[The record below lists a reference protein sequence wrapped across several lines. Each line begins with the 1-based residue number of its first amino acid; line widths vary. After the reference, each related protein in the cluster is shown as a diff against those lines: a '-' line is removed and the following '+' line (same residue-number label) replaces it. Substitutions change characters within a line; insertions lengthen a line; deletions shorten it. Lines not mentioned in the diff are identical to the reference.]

1 MKKIKQCNNFVKI
14 LFFVFTCSML
24 FFSCKVDVDNNSNNQ
39 ETESEDKNNENNT
52 SSTNA
57 SYFWGSWQRMDNG
70 QLYVVEEKSVF
81 VYKSQSEKE
90 LIGTY
95 DIVSEENG
103 SSMTVE
109 SLGQFSKQSDKVME
123 NNHIPYFRAGG
134 TNLTYKMRLVGF
146 VDSSRAASG
155 INLGGY
161 KVKGQSETYDSFSSD
176 TTSEEDGSISLNA
189 PVQGD
194 TQTVTVEKGDEIIVV
209 PGIKIENDNDYM
221 GTIPIVEEGD
231 YSFKI
236 TGTISEEEKD
246 DGYLFGNN
254 YKTYKLNLSITN
266 ISDVTSSTSICT
278 IKSSDEKLSISSSEN
293 LDAILIPTMAG
304 GLSKEIQIEVSYGI
318 LADPYIDTG
327 VNVTIKNG
335 TTGKEWV
342 DYIPL
347 RFYKGLM
354 PITIAAVGT
363 GKEDAALNGMIVYPD
378 GKSQF
383 ISIPDNGYKS
393 IYVPT
398 FKNDS
403 SYLLAFS
410 GATVQ
415 GSLDAS
421 TEMYY
426 TISVGTEEKI
436 DVKTD
441 KNSTASEL
449 IEYINYGENN
459 NNEQNAYLATESF
472 QAYLA
477 AEDIDFYVVKT
488 SDGQIVSPS
497 KELLYDVEYNTIFG
511 NAPEKK
517 SLKNGSQLDESM
529 LPELSKEH
537 YIFNGW
543 YAGNT
548 KITSGYRLS
557 SNLTL
562 TAKWTPVNYSITYNL
577 SGGTNNINNPRVYTV
592 EDEVVF
598 ENPTKN
604 GYEFDGWYTDSEF
617 TNEIT
622 QIRTGSSGAITLYS
636 KWTPINYTITYNL
649 NGGTNNVNNPRVYTV
664 ENEVTFEN
672 PTKAGCVFDG
682 WYTDSEFT
690 NEITKIPIGTTGDF
704 YIYAKWKNNT
714 SVNVTVQQYSDITV
728 TKKIDGSII
737 TLTADEGFSSY
748 SWTLDDKTCGSEKS
762 ITFDTST
769 WDSGVYQVF
778 LLAQGTEGY
787 RSASIVIEK

>member
-1 MKKIKQCNNFVKI
+1 MNKRSKTTRKKIKQCNNFVKI

-39 ETESEDKNNENNT
+39 ETESGDKNNENNT
-52 SSTNA
+52 PSTNA

-70 QLYVVEEKSVF
+70 QLYVVEEESVF

-109 SLGQFSKQSDKVME
+109 SLGQFSKQSDKVMK

-161 KVKGQSETYDSFSSD
+161 KVKGLSETYDSFSSD

-304 GLSKEIQIEVSYGI
+304 GFSKEIQIEVSYGI

-426 TISVGTEEKI
+426 TISVGTEEKK

-441 KNSTASEL
+441 KNSTASDL
-449 IEYINYGENN
+449 IKYINYGENN

-477 AEDIDFYVVKT
+477 AEDIDFYVVKI

-511 NAPEKK
+511 NAPKNIT
-517 SLKNGSQLDESM
+517 LKNGSQLDESM

-537 YIFNGW
+537 YIFDGW
-543 YAGNT
+543 YAGET
-548 KITSGYRLS
+548 KITSGSEYRLS
-557 SNLTL
+557 SNLIL

-577 SGGTNNINNPRVYTV
+577 NGGTNNINNPNVYTI

-598 ENPTKN
+598 ENPTKE
-604 GYEFDGWYTDSEF
+604 GDEFEGWYTDS
-617 TNEIT
+617 
-622 QIRTGSSGAITLYS
+622 G
-636 KWTPINYTITYNL
+636 
-649 NGGTNNVNNPRVYTV
+649 
-664 ENEVTFEN
+664 
-672 PTKAGCVFDG
+672 
-682 WYTDSEFT
+682 FT

-704 YIYAKWKNNT
+704 YIYAKWKKNT
-714 SVNVTVQQYSDITV
+714 SVNVNVQLYGDIIV
-728 TKKIDGSII
+728 KEKIDGSII
-737 TLTADEGFSSY
+737 TLTADDVFSSY
-748 SWTLDDKTCGSEKS
+748 SWTLDDIPCGSENS